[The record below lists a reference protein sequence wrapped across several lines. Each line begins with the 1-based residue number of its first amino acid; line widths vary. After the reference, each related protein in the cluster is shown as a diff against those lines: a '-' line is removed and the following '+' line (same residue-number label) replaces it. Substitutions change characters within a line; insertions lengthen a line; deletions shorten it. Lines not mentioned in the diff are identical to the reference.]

1 MFRVCVAIFRV
12 ISCLLN
18 LIKNWGLLFCVFSS
32 FHFSSSFLPYFTKV
46 QVCDKLKIKKTCL
59 SPQIVDKPD
68 LEDTP
73 IFRDSSQGKSAA
85 LHRGLNRG
93 LRGQG
98 NRDDQRRQRSPVTK

>member
-1 MFRVCVAIFRV
+1 M
-12 ISCLLN
+12 
-18 LIKNWGLLFCVFSS
+18 
-32 FHFSSSFLPYFTKV
+32 
-46 QVCDKLKIKKTCL
+46 
-59 SPQIVDKPD
+59 DKPD

-85 LHRGLNRG
+85 LHSGLNRG

>member
-1 MFRVCVAIFRV
+1 M
-12 ISCLLN
+12 
-18 LIKNWGLLFCVFSS
+18 
-32 FHFSSSFLPYFTKV
+32 
-46 QVCDKLKIKKTCL
+46 KIKKTCL

-85 LHRGLNRG
+85 LHSGLNRG